1 MAEQR
6 KQVGDDFLTE
16 MLRGTKTTRVEIQML
31 EETYQKAV
39 RLAAENGWSEEE
51 ALLTIFVN
59 GLGYTTGELESARV
73 AQGQSELAESLAAM
87 TERYMKVESMYAVLK
102 FRAYYLAEDRR
113 ILELSANALRRDNE
127 GMSRRLMEYR
137 SEVEALKLQIERL
150 ELENRELRANAAT
163 PSEAV
168 GQDCADPA
176 ISFRSRLG
184 RVLRRR

>member
-59 GLGYTTGELESARV
+59 GLGYTTGELESARA

-87 TERYMKVESMYAVLK
+87 TERYMKVESMYAVL
-102 FRAYYLAEDRR
+102 
-113 ILELSANALRRDNE
+113 
-127 GMSRRLMEYR
+127 
-137 SEVEALKLQIERL
+137 
-150 ELENRELRANAAT
+150 
-163 PSEAV
+163 
-168 GQDCADPA
+168 
-176 ISFRSRLG
+176 
-184 RVLRRR
+184 